1 MGGGLI
7 NIVSYGLDD
16 LYLTGAA
23 QITFF
28 KSSHRRYT
36 NYAQESI
43 EIDIG
48 QTNFGEE
55 INVQFPKIGDLIGN
69 TYLQVTL
76 PQISLLKTDVISDPS
91 ASEIALL
98 QQSDITLP
106 AEYNSL
112 QSIVNDYST
121 IDTFMATNMA
131 GYRVAKKNLNIKNQT
146 LDTYIESIRS
156 KLGFSPSSSSSSS
169 TVQTDYH
176 AALQKALIYE
186 NSLGNHQYDV
196 YLNYI
201 TSDIANLL
209 TDIDTDVYTIQDVA
223 NLVFTATN
231 ISVKVK
237 NYFFQKKKQLAQ
249 IKALYDAE
257 HGSYRYAKFAWTD
270 KIGHAIIERI
280 DVNIGGDRIDRH
292 YFDYMEIWHDLTG
305 FDSQNILYNKTIG
318 NVVEL
323 KTFDRT
329 PKPAY
334 TLNIPLNFWFCKK
347 AGLYFPIIALQYS
360 PISLTI
366 KFNSI
371 NLCAHVEKI
380 LAYDDGEEIEL
391 NQLALSD
398 IWDNK
403 GYFLSAKLL
412 TDYIYL
418 DTQER
423 KRFAQSAHEY
433 LIETT
438 QRMILTDV
446 TDHYPTALL
455 EFSGPVKEIMWY
467 AQKTAYIGGI
477 ETQKKMLFNYTT
489 TPKCTG
495 NPFYSASLTLN
506 GKTLFNSSITNFF
519 SCVLPYARHT
529 RVPSDGINVYPFCI
543 WPEEHQPSGSCNMSV
558 IPNCVISFT
567 IDPAMFSYKLSDIT
581 PYIIADSG
589 EDAIEDTPIN
599 IVILSRKMEVLR
611 IIGGMGGF
619 AFKYMS

>member
-28 KSSHRRYT
+28 KSSHRRHT

-48 QTNFGEE
+48 QTNFDEE
-55 INVQFPKIGDLIGN
+55 INIQFPKIGDLVGN

-76 PQISLLKTDVISDPS
+76 PQISLLKTDIVSDPS
-91 ASEIALL
+91 DSEIAFL
-98 QQSDITLP
+98 QGNVTMPS
-106 AEYNSL
+106 EYNEL
-112 QSIVNDYST
+112 QSIANDYDK
-121 IDTFMATNMA
+121 INAFMVTNMA
-131 GYRVAKKNLNIKNQT
+131 GFRKAKENLNIKNQT
-146 LDTYIESIRS
+146 LTTYIDSI
-156 KLGFSPSSSSSSS
+156 KDVLEFSPLSSSSSA
-169 TVQTDYH
+169 TIQTDYH
-176 AALQKALIYE
+176 SALQKALSFE

-201 TSDIANLL
+201 TSDISHLL

-223 NLVFTATN
+223 NIIFTATN
-231 ISVKVK
+231 ISIKVK
-237 NYFFQKKKQLAQ
+237 NYFFQKKKQLAK
-249 IKALYDAE
+249 IKASYDADT
-257 HGSYRYAKFAWTD
+257 GSSKYAKFAWTE

-292 YFDYMEIWHDLTG
+292 YFDYIEIWHELTG
-305 FDSQNILYNKTIG
+305 FNSQNILYDKTIG

-323 KTFDRT
+323 KTFDRV

-371 NLCAHVEKI
+371 DLCAHVEK
-380 LAYDDGEEIEL
+380 LPTHNNNGDEIDL

-398 IWDNK
+398 VWDNK

-438 QRMILTDV
+438 QRMVLSDI
-446 TDHYPTALL
+446 TDHYPSALL
-455 EFSGPVKEIMWY
+455 EFSGPVKEIIWY
-467 AQKTAYIGGI
+467 AQKTAYIDGI
-477 ETQKKMLFNYTT
+477 ETQKKMLFNYTST
-489 TPKCTG
+489 SKYIG
-495 NPFYSASLTLN
+495 NPFFSASLKLN
-506 GKTLFNSSITNFF
+506 GKTLFDSQITDFF
-519 SCVLPYARHT
+519 SCVLPYGRHT

-543 WPEEHQPSGSCNMSV
+543 WPEEHQPSGSCNMSI

-567 IDPAMFSYKLSDIT
+567 IDPEMFTYKLSDVA
-581 PYIIADSG
+581 PYISANSG
-589 EDAIEDTPIN
+589 DDLVRETPIN

>member
-28 KSSHRRYT
+28 KSSHRRHT
-36 NYAQESI
+36 NYSQESI

-48 QTNFGEE
+48 QTNFSEE

-76 PQISLLKTDVISDPS
+76 PQISLLKTDIVSDPS
-91 ASEIALL
+91 DTEIAF
-98 QQSDITLP
+98 
-106 AEYNSL
+106 L
-112 QSIVNDYST
+112 QSNINIPSNLRSNYNILNQIVNDYST
-121 IDTFMATNMA
+121 INLFMATNME
-131 GYRVAKKNLNIKNQT
+131 GYRKAKTNLNIKNQT
-146 LDTYIESIRS
+146 LDAYIQSI
-156 KLGFSPSSSSSSS
+156 LNVLNFPS
-169 TVQTDYH
+169 TVQTDYR
-176 AALQKALIYE
+176 AALDKAMLYE
-186 NSLGNHQYDV
+186 HNLGNYQYDM
-196 YLNYI
+196 YLNYF
-201 TSDIANLL
+201 TSDISNVLTNINQNL
-209 TDIDTDVYTIQDVA
+209 YTIQEIA
-223 NLVFTATN
+223 NIVFTATD
-231 ISVKVK
+231 ICVRVK
-237 NYFFQKKKQLAQ
+237 NYYFQKIKELSQ
-249 IKALYDAE
+249 INELYCA
-257 HGSYRYAKFAWTD
+257 GNTSTRYAQFAWTD
-270 KIGHAIIERI
+270 KIGHALIERI

-292 YFDYMEIWHDLTG
+292 YFDYIEIWHELTG

-318 NVVEL
+318 NVIEL
-323 KTFDRT
+323 KTFDRI
-329 PKPAY
+329 PKPSY

-347 AGLYFPIIALQYS
+347 AGLFFPIIALQYNS
-360 PISLTI
+360 ISLTI

-371 NLCAHVEKI
+371 DLCAHVEK
-380 LAYDDGEEIEL
+380 LPTYDNNDEPINL

-398 IWDNK
+398 VWDNK

-438 QRMILTDV
+438 QRMTLMDITDQ
-446 TDHYPTALL
+446 YPTALL
-455 EFSGPVKEIMWY
+455 EFSGPVKEIIWY
-467 AQKTAYIGGI
+467 AQKTAYVEGL
-477 ETQKKMLFNYTT
+477 ETQKKMLFNYTPSPT
-489 TPKCTG
+489 YVG
-495 NPFYSASLTLN
+495 NPFYSSSLTLN

-519 SCVLPYARHT
+519 SCVLPYERHT
-529 RVPSDGINVYPFCI
+529 RIPSDGINVYPFCI

-558 IPNCVISFT
+558 IPNCHMSFT
-567 IDPAMFSYKLSDIT
+567 IDPEMFLYKLSDIS
-581 PYIIADSG
+581 PYIIKNS
-589 EDAIEDTPIN
+589 EDDLTENTSIN
-599 IVILSRKMEVLR
+599 ITIISRKMEVLR

>member
-28 KSSHRRYT
+28 KSSHRRHT

-48 QTNFGEE
+48 QTNFAEE

-76 PQISLLKTDVISDPS
+76 PQISLLKTDIISDPS
-91 ASEIALL
+91 V
-98 QQSDITLP
+98 SDIAFLQGSM
-106 AEYNSL
+106 NL
-112 QSIVNDYST
+112 QSEYTSLRSIVDDCEI
-121 IDTFMATNMA
+121 IDLFMVTNMA
-131 GYRVAKKNLNIKNQT
+131 GYRKAKTNLNIKNQT
-146 LDTYIESIRS
+146 LATYVESILS
-156 KLGFSPSSSSSSS
+156 VLSFPS
-169 TVQTDYH
+169 TLQTNYK
-176 AALQKALIYE
+176 AALDKARLYE
-186 NSLGNHQYDV
+186 NSLGNRQHDI
-196 YLNYI
+196 YLNYF
-201 TSDIANLL
+201 TSDISSRLTNIDQNL
-209 TDIDTDVYTIQDVA
+209 YTINDIA
-223 NLVFTATN
+223 NMVFTAKD
-231 ISVKVK
+231 ISVRVK
-237 NYFFQKKKQLAQ
+237 NYFFQKRKQLSQ
-249 IKALYDAE
+249 INELYSVGD
-257 HGSYRYAKFAWTD
+257 SSSKYAKFAWTE

-280 DVNIGGDRIDRH
+280 DVNIGGDCIDRH
-292 YFDYMEIWHDLTG
+292 YFDYIEIWHDLTG
-305 FDSQNILYNKTIG
+305 FNSQNILYNKTIG
-318 NVVEL
+318 NVIEL
-323 KTFDRT
+323 KTFDRV
-329 PKPAY
+329 PKPSY
-334 TLNIPLNFWFCKK
+334 ILNIPLNFWFCKK

-366 KFNSI
+366 KFNSVDQ
-371 NLCAHVEKI
+371 CAYVEKLPEFDNNNNPI
-380 LAYDDGEEIEL
+380 NL
-391 NQLALSD
+391 NQLAMSD

-438 QRMILTDV
+438 QRMILKDV
-446 TDHYPTALL
+446 SDHYPTALL
-455 EFSGPVKEIMWY
+455 DFSGPVKEIIWY
-467 AQKTAYIGGI
+467 AQKSAYLHGT
-477 ETQKKMLFNYTT
+477 ETQQKMLFNYT
-489 TPKCTG
+489 PSPIYVG

-506 GKTLFNSSITNFF
+506 GKTLFDSSITNFF
-519 SCVLPYARHT
+519 SGVLPYERHT
-529 RVPSDGINVYPFCI
+529 RTPLDGINVYPFCI

-581 PYIIADSG
+581 PHIIANSEDDS
-589 EDAIEDTPIN
+589 IYDTPIN
-599 IVILSRKMEVLR
+599 IVIISRKMEVLR